1 VLPDLDSAKKAH
13 EIAKFQFINTELD
26 LAITFAMTAKSSRG
40 ATAKFERNLAHA
52 SEAHDSAKRFLDSA
66 NLSAEMVAQVQENL
80 RDSSICLP
88 NLAVTKSDRRAR
100 RRRAAMSHPLRAE
113 AKVMD
118 KTRRSIFI

>member
-66 NLSAEMVAQVQENL
+66 NLSAEMVAQVQVKLARLQHLLAEL
-80 RDSSICLP
+80 SRDKKPPVSPPTAGDDESP
-88 NLAVTKSDRRAR
+88 VKSG
-100 RRRAAMSHPLRAE
+100 S
-113 AKVMD
+113 
-118 KTRRSIFI
+118 